1 MHVLRMRRVLKVMA
15 DPGQLAQL
23 IVSATRHQ
31 VTHKLEQLVLRV
43 SFCYSLR
50 PSQQFFSHV
59 GMRASWVAP
68 VLSSGYSEKV
78 KQ

>member
-15 DPGQLAQL
+15 EPGRLAQL
-23 IVSATRHQ
+23 IVCVTRHQ

-50 PSQQFFSHV
+50 NSQQFFSHV
-59 GMRASWVAP
+59 GMRASWVALHQYQA
-68 VLSSGYSEKV
+68 VDTNRK
-78 KQ
+78 